1 MKRHHPLPGRT
12 ETLARVLARSR
23 QRGAAL
29 VEMVVVVPAFIVL
42 FAGMLFLHHVIAKTQ
57 RTQLAA
63 RNQAWTEAMGS
74 CNGGGAPVTQPDFT
88 SDMDGAPGSNVSLTA
103 TPGEANGTADD
114 YASVAVL
121 GAGPSAVAESSGD
134 VAFFQTV
141 HSKAIVMCNTTT
153 QAGNIPGVFKWFMK
167 PSDFTLIFGG
177 P

>member
-1 MKRHHPLPGRT
+1 MNRTPLSVAKRQAK
-12 ETLARVLARSR
+12 ARIRARAR
-23 QRGAAL
+23 QCGAAL
-29 VEMVVVVPAFIVL
+29 VEMVVVVPAFVIL

-63 RNQAWTEAMGS
+63 RNQAWTEAMAS
-74 CNGGGAPVTQPDFT
+74 CSGGGTPVTQPDFT
-88 SDMDGAPGSNVSLTA
+88 SDMTGAPGSSVSLTA
-103 TPGEANGTADD
+103 TPGEANGSADD
-114 YASVAVL
+114 TASVAIL
-121 GAGPSAVAESSGD
+121 AAGPSAVAASND
-134 VAFFQTV
+134 VAFFQSV

>member
-1 MKRHHPLPGRT
+1 MARLPALPALVR
-12 ETLARVLARSR
+12 ARARAG

-74 CNGGGAPVTQPDFT
+74 CTGGGTQMTQPDFT
-88 SDMDGAPGSNVSLTA
+88 SEMDGAPGSSVSLTA

-153 QAGNIPGVFKWFMK
+153 QPGNIPGVFKWFMK

>member
-1 MKRHHPLPGRT
+1 
-12 ETLARVLARSR
+12 
-23 QRGAAL
+23 
-29 VEMVVVVPAFIVL
+29 MVVVVPAFIVL

-74 CNGGGAPVTQPDFT
+74 CNGGGTPVTQPDFT
-88 SDMDGAPGSNVSLTA
+88 SDMDGAPGSSVSLTA
-103 TPGEANGTADD
+103 TPGEANGSADD

-134 VAFFQTV
+134 VAFFQSV